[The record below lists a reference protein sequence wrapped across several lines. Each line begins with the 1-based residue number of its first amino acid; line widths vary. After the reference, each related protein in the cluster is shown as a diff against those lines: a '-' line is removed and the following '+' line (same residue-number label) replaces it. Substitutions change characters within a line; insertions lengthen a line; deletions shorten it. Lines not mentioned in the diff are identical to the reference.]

1 MKAVGTMFLLKLLS
15 CAAAMLLPLYLPAE
29 IVLQEP
35 ASGATVQLLP
45 ENQKMLLA
53 LPSHAGR
60 VARLAADRAKGSDFG
75 YHAGTLK
82 WRTSLPVRFRWKC
95 TAGEKGPFIL
105 RISRDAG
112 FREVKEI
119 VSRTES
125 IEVPPFLLNLRLGRK
140 YYWNVSSDR
149 GKKKSAS
156 GSFTTDPQP
165 PRWIMLEGPCRNI
178 RDLGGYVAADGR
190 KVRQGMLFRGE
201 RLNENSFDPAH
212 PGRNRLMVA
221 DAEYLRD
228 ELKIRTDLDLRS
240 PGETAGLKVSP
251 LGSQVKFVNIHGPS
265 YQRIFGD
272 YGRRTMAKIF
282 KILCDP
288 ANYPVYF
295 HCSGGADRTG
305 ALALVLNGVLGVSE
319 NDLCADWGN
328 TFFPRLPDNMSQKYR
343 DKFNFPATV
352 AGFEK
357 YGKPGDPL
365 RKQIESYL
373 LANGVTAAEIASFRK
388 IMLEEISE

>member
-1 MKAVGTMFLLKLLS
+1 MKTFRMAFRLKQFPCVCVMLFPLLLS
-15 CAAAMLLPLYLPAE
+15 AE

-35 ASGATVQLLP
+35 SSGATVQLLP
-45 ENQKMLLA
+45 ENQKTLLA
-53 LPSHAGR
+53 LPSHDAR
-60 VARLAADRAKGSDFG
+60 VARLAADRAKGSSFG
-75 YHAGTLK
+75 YHSGALK

-95 TAGEKGPFIL
+95 TAGEKGPFVI
-105 RISRDAG
+105 RIARDPG
-112 FREVKEI
+112 FREVKTVI
-119 VSRTES
+119 SRKES
-125 IEVPPFLLNLRLGRK
+125 IEVPPFLMNLRLGQK
-140 YYWNVSSDR
+140 YYWSVSSDR
-149 GKKKSAS
+149 GKKISAS
-156 GSFTTDPQP
+156 GSFMTDSQP
-165 PRWIMLEGPCRNI
+165 PRWIILEGPCRNI
-178 RDLGGYVAADGR
+178 RDLGGYAAADGR

-212 PGRNRLMVA
+212 PGRSRLMIA

-228 ELKIRTDLDLRS
+228 EAKVRTDLDLRS
-240 PGETAGLKVSP
+240 PGETAGMKGSP

-272 YGRRTMAKIF
+272 YGRRTLARIF

-288 ANYPVYF
+288 AIYPVYF

-328 TFFPRLPDNMSQKYR
+328 TFYPRLPDNMSQKYR
-343 DKFNFPATV
+343 EKFNFPATV

-357 YGKPGDPL
+357 YGKPGDSL
-365 RKQIESYL
+365 QKRIENYL
-373 LANGVTAAEIASFRK
+373 LTNGVTAAEIESFRQ
-388 IMLEEISE
+388 IMLE

>member
-1 MKAVGTMFLLKLLS
+1 MKTLRMTFPLKLRPCAIVMLFPLLLS
-15 CAAAMLLPLYLPAE
+15 AE

-35 ASGATVQLLP
+35 SAGATVQLLP
-45 ENQKMLLA
+45 ENQKTLLA
-53 LPSHAGR
+53 LPSHAAR
-60 VARLAADRAKGSDFG
+60 VARLAADRSKGSSFG
-75 YHAGTLK
+75 YHSGALK

-95 TAGEKGPFIL
+95 TAGEKGPFVI
-105 RISRDAG
+105 RIARDPG
-112 FREVKEI
+112 FREVKTVI
-119 VSRTES
+119 SRKES
-125 IEVPPFLLNLRLGRK
+125 IEVPPFLMNLRLGQK
-140 YYWNVSSDR
+140 YYWSVSSDW
-149 GKKKSAS
+149 GKKISAS
-156 GSFTTDPQP
+156 GSFMTDSQP

-178 RDLGGYVAADGR
+178 RDLGGYAAADGR

-212 PGRNRLMVA
+212 PGRSRLMIA

-228 ELKIRTDLDLRS
+228 EVKIRTDLDLRS
-240 PGETAGLKVSP
+240 PGETAGMKVSP
-251 LGSQVKFVNIHGPS
+251 LGSQVKFINIHGPS

-272 YGRRTMAKIF
+272 YGRRTLARIF

-288 ANYPVYF
+288 AIYPVYF

-328 TFFPRLPDNMSQKYR
+328 TFYPRLPDNMSQKYR
-343 DKFNFPATV
+343 ERFNFPATV
-352 AGFEK
+352 AGFDK

-365 RKQIESYL
+365 QKRIENYL
-373 LANGVTAAEIASFRK
+373 LNNGVTAAEIESFRK
-388 IMLEEISE
+388 IMLE

>member
-212 PGRNRLMVA
+212 PGRSRLMVA

-251 LGSQVKFVNIHGPS
+251 SGARSSSSISTAHLTSGFSAITAAARW
-265 YQRIFGD
+265 QR
-272 YGRRTMAKIF
+272 YSRYCATRRIIRFISIA
-282 KILCDP
+282 
-288 ANYPVYF
+288 A
-295 HCSGGADRTG
+295 AARTG
-305 ALALVLNGVLGVSE
+305 PVRWRSCSTVCSACPKTTSAPIGETRSSRGCRTICRKNTGTNSISLRLSRVSKNTE
-319 NDLCADWGN
+319 NPAIRCGN
-328 TFFPRLPDNMSQKYR
+328 RSKVICWLT
-343 DKFNFPATV
+343 
-352 AGFEK
+352 G
-357 YGKPGDPL
+357 
-365 RKQIESYL
+365 
-373 LANGVTAAEIASFRK
+373 
-388 IMLEEISE
+388 